1 MNLSGSLPVQ
11 PLITPDF
18 SYTTITLHD
27 GNPKLTI
34 LVCAIFV
41 FFFHKLLYYLH
52 VCITLSIAF
61 IHK

>member
-41 FFFHKLLYYLH
+41 FFFHKLLYYFYMY
-52 VCITLSIAF
+52 A
-61 IHK
+61 